1 MAEQNL
7 SQSRAVFE
15 GFLTFTRNA
24 LRSIDQQSSAIC
36 EHSMAIAEQTLSIA
50 FEFAHKAIRAREP
63 RNSPKSRANSL
74 AGRGEKTPPLC
85 SPNRFQKKGPP
96 SSQALAC
103 SLSAKV
109 QSSQANTG
117 LYASGARP
125 NHLVIVGWST
135 RNRPLIPAH
144 QIYSLMHAPCR
155 MASRSSRR
163 NLVVT
168 A

>member
-1 MAEQNL
+1 VEQREAKIPSKLHSQATNWMRAMAEQNL

-74 AGRGEKTPPLC
+74 AGRPLQPQPFPEKRPAFITSAGLQSFGKGAIITGEYWAVC
-85 SPNRFQKKGPP
+85 
-96 SSQALAC
+96 
-103 SLSAKV
+103 V
-109 QSSQANTG
+109 
-117 LYASGARP
+117 
-125 NHLVIVGWST
+125 
-135 RNRPLIPAH
+135 
-144 QIYSLMHAPCR
+144 
-155 MASRSSRR
+155 RS
-163 NLVVT
+163 
-168 A
+168 